1 MKKYLLVFALL
12 FISCDTDQLPQ
23 EPLTS
28 FDAVATQ
35 DVKLWTNGE
44 VPFMLTERT
53 YESSEETKALY
64 RAAINKIESKTDIRF
79 IEVED
84 KNGSLQLIQSI
95 DAEEEFGYAELGNQ
109 TYGDYG
115 WRNQYVAVKNGSKM
129 ELVLRVLAYSLG
141 QRSAETETID
151 YEYLNTI
158 Y

>member
-1 MKKYLLVFALL
+1 MKKYLLIFAILL
-12 FISCDTDQLPQ
+12 TGCQTDQLPQ

-35 DVKLWTNGE
+35 DVKLWANGE
-44 VPFMLTERT
+44 VPFMLTKRS
-53 YESSEETKALY
+53 YEMSNETKALFY
-64 RAAINKIESKTDIRF
+64 AAINKIESKTDIRF

-84 KNGSLQLIQSI
+84 KNGSLQLIQAI
-95 DAEEEFGYAELGNQ
+95 DAKEEVGYAELGNQ
-109 TYGDYG
+109 TYGDFG
-115 WRNQYVAVKNGSKM
+115 WRNQYAAVNNGSKM

-141 QRSAETETID
+141 QQSAETETID

>member
-1 MKKYLLVFALL
+1 MKKYLLIFALL

-23 EPLTS
+23 EPLAS

-44 VPFMLTERT
+44 VPFMLAKRS
-53 YESSEETKALY
+53 YEMSNETKALFY
-64 RAAINKIESKTDIRF
+64 AAINKIESKTDIRF
-79 IEVED
+79 IEVE
-84 KNGSLQLIQSI
+84 NGSLQLMEGMEGF
-95 DAEEEFGYAELGNQ
+95 AYAELGKQ
-109 TYGDYG
+109 PES
-115 WRNQYVAVKNGSKM
+115 QVAVISKTSRM
-129 ELVLRVLAYSLG
+129 ELILRVLAYSLG